1 LNFVHETKI
10 YQMNQTHPKRIESL
24 LFLSKVAEWHYAEKL
39 IIALQEDLKWMY
51 FATKKLRQ
59 INLGG

>member
-1 LNFVHETKI
+1 
-10 YQMNQTHPKRIESL
+10 MNQTHPKRIESL